1 MNRMFSKLILPVLL
15 AAFSFCV
22 QAQSEYKF
30 THYSVNQGLSQSVVN
45 CLFQDS
51 YGFIWVGTQDG
62 LNRFNGYTFERFIN
76 NPFDTTSLA
85 NNWIFCVSEDADKN
99 IWVGTRSGLH
109 KFDREK
115 GRFERYPHSPDYTSD
130 MYSDAIYGIAID
142 KEGMVYTNTPPL
154 LNRFDPKTKKLV
166 HFKNSIGFSAGTE
179 DQIFPLKIDRKGR
192 VWIATVDGLSCFNP
206 ETQKFKNYQYK
217 AADKNSLS
225 NNFVTSI
232 YEDKRGTIWVGTRLG
247 LNRFDEASQGF
258 TRFLY
263 SSATSGDFV
272 RSIVEDPSGM
282 LWVGTENNGL
292 MKLFIRGEKSQVV
305 DQFKGSPF
313 LSPVNIS
320 HAIVLSLIV
329 DRSNNLWVGTLSGA
343 DKTDLK
349 AKKFKL
355 YRKSESANSVDLL
368 DNVIAALYKDKDGKL
383 WVGNWGKGLNILD
396 RKTGKVQHFSS
407 SLSGDSRLVN
417 DYVHVIHE
425 YTPNE
430 VWIGTRNGLY
440 VFNGKRFIPYKA
452 FYGLSN
458 FPDFKDNRI
467 YCIARDRQQNTWVGT
482 RNGLYMLSLKGK
494 RSTFYQASGKTEQ
507 RISDNL
513 VYSVICDSRGLVWV
527 GTNNGLDCYNPKTN
541 GFTHFTRNTSSKNTL
556 CNNFIVSLCE
566 DSEGYIWIGTKSG
579 VNKLNV
585 KDNAFTYY
593 SEENGFPSN
602 VIYEMLMDKG
612 KNLWFSTGRGLAL
625 LRKNESRFRTYTV
638 EDGLQGIEFNHQSRF
653 LAKDGEMF
661 FGGMEGFNSFY
672 PDSLLDNKFVAPV
685 VFTSFEKFSVK
696 GSKSINPNSVSEI
709 VLTDSD
715 YAVTLEFASLDY
727 TNPEK
732 NMYAYKLEPTSDKWM
747 ELGSRRFVPLSSL
760 SPGVYNFR
768 VKGTN
773 GDGVWN
779 EEGTGITIRVLPP
792 WYRSTLAIII
802 YILLISI
809 GIYLVIKIRERNLR
823 IQTETLEIKVA
834 ERTAEVE
841 MQKTEILGKN
851 HALENQNAEIEA
863 QRDLL
868 ANQHDRISMQKKQIT
883 DSIQYARRI
892 QSAVLPSSSVL
903 SNENLDHFV
912 IFRPKDIVS
921 GDFYWFKKTNS
932 HMLMAVVDCTGHG
945 VPGAFM
951 SMLGNSFLNEIA
963 IRREVE
969 KADEVLAEM
978 RSHVLD
984 ALTQSGNREETKD
997 GMDMAFC
1004 ALNLKTLEM
1013 QYAGAYI
1020 PLHYVRNGILMEVKP
1035 DKMPVGFHVV
1045 KPHPF
1050 TNHLIQMQRG
1060 DTIYLLTDG
1069 IVDQFGGVTGEKL
1082 KMRRIRDIISQNY
1095 DLPMDLQKTILED
1108 TLTNWMGDEF
1118 NQIDDITMVGIR
1130 L

>member
-440 VFNGKRFIPYKA
+440 VFNGKRFIPYK
-452 FYGLSN
+452 
-458 FPDFKDNRI
+458 
-467 YCIARDRQQNTWVGT
+467 
-482 RNGLYMLSLKGK
+482 
-494 RSTFYQASGKTEQ
+494 RS
-507 RISDNL
+507 
-513 VYSVICDSRGLVWV
+513 
-527 GTNNGLDCYNPKTN
+527 
-541 GFTHFTRNTSSKNTL
+541 
-556 CNNFIVSLCE
+556 
-566 DSEGYIWIGTKSG
+566 
-579 VNKLNV
+579 
-585 KDNAFTYY
+585 
-593 SEENGFPSN
+593 
-602 VIYEMLMDKG
+602 
-612 KNLWFSTGRGLAL
+612 
-625 LRKNESRFRTYTV
+625 
-638 EDGLQGIEFNHQSRF
+638 
-653 LAKDGEMF
+653 
-661 FGGMEGFNSFY
+661 
-672 PDSLLDNKFVAPV
+672 
-685 VFTSFEKFSVK
+685 
-696 GSKSINPNSVSEI
+696 
-709 VLTDSD
+709 
-715 YAVTLEFASLDY
+715 
-727 TNPEK
+727 
-732 NMYAYKLEPTSDKWM
+732 
-747 ELGSRRFVPLSSL
+747 
-760 SPGVYNFR
+760 
-768 VKGTN
+768 
-773 GDGVWN
+773 
-779 EEGTGITIRVLPP
+779 
-792 WYRSTLAIII
+792 
-802 YILLISI
+802 
-809 GIYLVIKIRERNLR
+809 
-823 IQTETLEIKVA
+823 
-834 ERTAEVE
+834 
-841 MQKTEILGKN
+841 
-851 HALENQNAEIEA
+851 
-863 QRDLL
+863 
-868 ANQHDRISMQKKQIT
+868 
-883 DSIQYARRI
+883 
-892 QSAVLPSSSVL
+892 
-903 SNENLDHFV
+903 
-912 IFRPKDIVS
+912 
-921 GDFYWFKKTNS
+921 
-932 HMLMAVVDCTGHG
+932 
-945 VPGAFM
+945 
-951 SMLGNSFLNEIA
+951 
-963 IRREVE
+963 
-969 KADEVLAEM
+969 
-978 RSHVLD
+978 
-984 ALTQSGNREETKD
+984 
-997 GMDMAFC
+997 
-1004 ALNLKTLEM
+1004 
-1013 QYAGAYI
+1013 
-1020 PLHYVRNGILMEVKP
+1020 
-1035 DKMPVGFHVV
+1035 
-1045 KPHPF
+1045 
-1050 TNHLIQMQRG
+1050 
-1060 DTIYLLTDG
+1060 
-1069 IVDQFGGVTGEKL
+1069 
-1082 KMRRIRDIISQNY
+1082 
-1095 DLPMDLQKTILED
+1095 
-1108 TLTNWMGDEF
+1108 
-1118 NQIDDITMVGIR
+1118 MV
-1130 L
+1130 

>member
-1 MNRMFSKLILPVLL
+1 MNRIFYKLILPVLL
-15 AAFSFCV
+15 VASSFCT
-22 QAQSEYKF
+22 QAQNEYKF
-30 THYSVNQGLSQSVVN
+30 SHYGVNQGLSQSVVN

-51 YGFIWVGTQDG
+51 FGFIWVGTQDG
-62 LNRFNGYTFERFIN
+62 LNRFNGYTFDRFIN

-109 KFDREK
+109 RFDRET
-115 GRFERYPHSPDYTSD
+115 GRFERFQHAPDHTTDVYN
-130 MYSDAIYGIAID
+130 DAIYGIAVD
-142 KEGMVYTNTPPL
+142 KAGMVYTNTPPL

-166 HFKNSIGFSAGTE
+166 HFKNSIGYSAGTE
-179 DQIFPLKIDRKGR
+179 DQIFPLKIDKKGR
-192 VWIATVDGLSCFNP
+192 IWIATVDGVSCFNP
-206 ETQKFKNYQYK
+206 EDQKFKNYQFN
-217 AADKNSLS
+217 ATDKNSLS

-232 YEDKRGTIWVGTRLG
+232 YEDKVGTIWIGTRLG
-247 LNRFDEASQGF
+247 LNRFNEASQRF
-258 TRFLY
+258 TRFLC

-272 RSIVEDPSGM
+272 RTMVNDPRGN

-292 MKLFIRGEKSQVV
+292 QKLSIKDDKAVV
-305 DQFKGSPF
+305 LDQFKGSPF

-320 HAIVLSLIV
+320 HAIVLSLMV
-329 DRSNNLWVGTLSGA
+329 DKSNNLWVGTLNGA

-355 YRKSESANSVDLL
+355 YRKSESRNSVDLL
-368 DNVIAALYKDKDGKL
+368 DNVIASIYKDKEGKL
-383 WVGNWGKGLNILD
+383 WVGNWGKGLNIYD

-407 SLSGDSRLVN
+407 TLSGDARIAN
-417 DYVHVIHE
+417 DYVHVIYEHS
-425 YTPNE
+425 PKE

-440 VFNGKRFIPYKA
+440 VYNGKRFVPYKS
-452 FYGLSN
+452 FYGLAN
-458 FPDFKDNRI
+458 FTDFKDNRI
-467 YCIARDRQQNTWVGT
+467 YCIARDKQQNTWVGT
-482 RNGLYMLSLKGK
+482 RNGLYMLNLKSM
-494 RSTFYQASGKTEQ
+494 RSTFYQASGKAEQ

-527 GTNNGLDCYNPKTN
+527 GTNNGLDCFDPKTN
-541 GFTHFTRNTSSKNTL
+541 SFKHFTRNVSSKNTL
-556 CNNFIVSLCE
+556 CSNFIVSLCE

-579 VNKLNV
+579 VNRLSV
-585 KDNAFTYY
+585 KDSKFTYY

-612 KNLWFSTGRGLAL
+612 QNLWFSTGRGLAL
-625 LRKNESRFRTYTV
+625 LRKGETRFRTYTV
-638 EDGLQGIEFNHQSRF
+638 EDGLQGIEFNLQARF

-685 VFTSFEKFSVK
+685 VFTSFEKFSTK

-715 YAVTLEFASLDY
+715 YALTLEFASLDF
-727 TNPEK
+727 TNPDK
-732 NMYAYKLEPTSDKWM
+732 NMYAYMLEPASDKWM
-747 ELGSRRFVPLSSL
+747 ELGTRRFVPLSSL

-779 EEGTGITIRVLPP
+779 EQGTTIVIRVLPP

-802 YILLISI
+802 YILLVSI

-841 MQKTEILGKN
+841 QQKTEILGKN

-868 ANQHDRISMQKKQIT
+868 ANQHERISKQKKQIT

-892 QSAVLPSSSVL
+892 QSAILPSSKVL
-903 SNENLDHFV
+903 LDENMDHF
-912 IFRPKDIVS
+912 IIYHPKDIVS
-921 GDFYWFKKTNS
+921 GDFYWFKKTNN

-963 IRREVE
+963 IRREIAQ
-969 KADEVLAEM
+969 ADQVLAEM
-978 RSHVLD
+978 RTRVLD
-984 ALTQSGNREETKD
+984 ALTQSGNISETKD

-1004 ALNLKTLEM
+1004 ALNLQTLEM

-1035 DKMPVGFHVV
+1035 DKMPVGYHVV

-1050 TNHLIQMQRG
+1050 TNHVLQMEHG
-1060 DTIYLLTDG
+1060 DIVYLLTDG
-1069 IVDQFGGVTGEKL
+1069 IIDQFGGEYGDKL
-1082 KMRRIRDIISQNY
+1082 KMRRIRDIISQNHH
-1095 DLPMDLQKTILED
+1095 LPMEEQQSILENI
-1108 TLTNWMGDEF
+1108 LTNWMGDEF
-1118 NQIDDITMVGIR
+1118 NQIDDITMVGVR